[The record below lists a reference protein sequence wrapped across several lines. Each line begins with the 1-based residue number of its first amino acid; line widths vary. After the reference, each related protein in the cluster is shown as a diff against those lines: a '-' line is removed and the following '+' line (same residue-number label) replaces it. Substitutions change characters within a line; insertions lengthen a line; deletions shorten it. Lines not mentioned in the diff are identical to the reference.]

1 MFSLK
6 NKLCPSL
13 KAVFSENCYK
23 NYRVIIKCN
32 SLQENIEKRIISS
45 RGRLIRS
52 IKSINCI
59 SAYISAKT
67 IEKLLEFPEVKC
79 MELDKFCY
87 VCGYS
92 ILAANNVP
100 KSGKYRLT
108 GKGIRIGIVDTGV
121 YPHTDLTRPFNKII
135 HFEDLINN
143 YKYPYDDNGHGTFM
157 SGIICGSGYSS
168 KGMYKGISEG
178 ADLYMVKA
186 FNSLGRA
193 CISDTLYA
201 IENIINASEEH
212 NIKVICLPFE
222 TTEYDPFIL
231 SLYSALF
238 DKAIEKGITIIVPSG
253 SNSTDEGS
261 ITGISTLNNCI
272 TVGGLDSVN
281 SANAF
286 KYSSSGPFKKSDKP
300 DLSAACVNICSLNTN
315 KEYVSERNG
324 SRVYP
329 RPLDE
334 PYTNYEGT
342 SCAAA
347 FISGVCALLYEN
359 NPNMTFRDMNAL
371 LKVSC
376 KIHEISKWIQGAGT
390 PDLDKLLP

>member
-1 MFSLK
+1 MFALK

-13 KAVFSENCYK
+13 KAAFEENCYK
-23 NYRVIIKCN
+23 NYRVIIRCN
-32 SLQENIEKRIISS
+32 SLQENIEKKITAS
-45 RGRLIRS
+45 RGTLIRS

-59 SAYISAKT
+59 SAFISAKT

-79 MELDKFCY
+79 IEMDKFCY

-100 KSGKYRLT
+100 KSGKYKLT
-108 GKGIRIGIVDTGV
+108 GKGVGVGIIDTGV
-121 YPHTDLTRPFNKII
+121 FPHTDLTRPFNRINL
-135 HFEDLINN
+135 FQDLING

-168 KGMYKGISEG
+168 KGMYKGIADG
-178 ADLYMVKA
+178 ADLYMIKA
-186 FNSLGRA
+186 FNSLCRA
-193 CISDTLYA
+193 YISDTLSA
-201 IENIINASEEH
+201 LENIINNSEEH

-222 TTEYDPFIL
+222 TTEYDLFIL
-231 SLYSALF
+231 SLYSKLF
-238 DKAIEKGITIIVPSG
+238 DMAVEKGITVIVPAG
-253 SNSTDEGS
+253 SNGNNEGS
-261 ITGISTLNNCI
+261 ITGIATLNNCI
-272 TVGGLDSVN
+272 TVGGLDLISG
-281 SANAF
+281 AKAF
-286 KYSSSGPFKKSDKP
+286 KYSSSGPFKKNDKP

-315 KEYVSERNG
+315 REYVSERNG
-324 SRVYP
+324 SRIYS

-334 PYTNYEGT
+334 PYTNYDGT

-347 FISGVCALLYEN
+347 YICGVCALLYEN
-359 NPNMTFRDMNAL
+359 NPQLTFKDISSL

-376 KIHEISKWIQGAGT
+376 NIHEVSKWIQGAGT

>member
-1 MFSLK
+1 MLSLK

-13 KAVFSENCYK
+13 KAAFSENCYK
-23 NYRVIIKCN
+23 NYRVIIRCS
-32 SLQENIEKRIISS
+32 SLQENIEKKIISS
-45 RGRLIRS
+45 RGKLIRS
-52 IKSINCI
+52 IKSIHCI
-59 SAYISAKT
+59 SASISSKT
-67 IEKLLEFPEVKC
+67 IEKLLELPEVRC

-92 ILAANNVP
+92 VIAANNVP
-100 KSGKYRLT
+100 RGGKYKLT
-108 GKGIRIGIVDTGV
+108 GKGIGIGIVDTGV
-121 YPHTDLTRPFNKII
+121 FPHTDLTRPSNRID

-168 KGMYKGISEG
+168 KGMYKGIADG
-178 ADLYMVKA
+178 AALYMIKA

-193 CISDTLYA
+193 YISDTLYA

-212 NIKVICLPFE
+212 NIKIIYLPFE
-222 TTEYDPFIL
+222 TTEFDPFIL
-231 SLYSALF
+231 PLYSNLF
-238 DKAIEKGITIIVPSG
+238 DMAVEKGITVVVPSG
-253 SNSTDEGS
+253 SNGNNEGS

-272 TVGGLDSVN
+272 TVGGLDLTN
-281 SANAF
+281 TAKAF

-315 KEYVSERNG
+315 KEYLSERNG
-324 SRVYP
+324 SKIYS

-347 FISGVCALLYEN
+347 FISGLCALLYEN
-359 NPNMTFRDMNAL
+359 NPQLTFKDVISL

-376 KIHEISKWIQGAGT
+376 SVHEISKWIQGAGT
-390 PDLDKLLP
+390 PDLNKLLP